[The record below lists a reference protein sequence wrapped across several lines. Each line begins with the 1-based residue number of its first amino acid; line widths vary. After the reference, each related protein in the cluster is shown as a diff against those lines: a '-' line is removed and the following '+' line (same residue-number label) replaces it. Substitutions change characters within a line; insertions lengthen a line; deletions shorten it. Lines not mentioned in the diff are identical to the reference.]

1 MSDVRIKEGAL
12 ADAIATSKELKEALH
27 QSLKTIN
34 TLEGI
39 SSGSDRTW
47 TGESKSIYLMYLNIL
62 LKSHQ
67 KLEDIVNTQDKAL
80 RNLKKDIASMD
91 KGATMTTIRSI

>member
-1 MSDVRIKEGAL
+1 MSDVRIKGGAL
-12 ADAIATSKELKEALH
+12 ADAIATSNELKEALH
-27 QSLKTIN
+27 QSLKTIH

-39 SSGSDRTW
+39 SSGSNRTW

-67 KLEDIVNTQDKAL
+67 KLEEIVKVQDKAL
-80 RNLKKDIASMD
+80 RALKKDSASMD
-91 KGATMTTIRSI
+91 KGATMATIRSI